1 MRRIT
6 LWLTATLAVLAMITY
21 YQASLSGDGKHA
33 ESRSSAPVAAD
44 CGGPRP
50 QAAASS
56 TPAAADNASSTND
69 KSREACANS
78 DSSGKPGESK

>member
-33 ESRSSAPVAAD
+33 ESRSDAPVAAD
-44 CGGPRP
+44 CGSARP
-50 QAAASS
+50 QATTSSPTATTS
-56 TPAAADNASSTND
+56 TPSTED
-69 KSREACANS
+69 KAGDACANS
-78 DSSGKPGESK
+78 DHSGKPGESR

>member
-33 ESRSSAPVAAD
+33 AESRSGAPVAA
-44 CGGPRP
+44 G
-50 QAAASS
+50 
-56 TPAAADNASSTND
+56 
-69 KSREACANS
+69 S
-78 DSSGKPGESK
+78 DHSGKPGESK